1 MAIRTSKVHR
11 RLSSAQVRKLP
22 AALQGV
28 AMDSADAVR
37 SLSSVGINVSE
48 FVQRNYAEAYGM
60 DAAITVPGLQLNAN
74 QGAGVYA
81 QFLQTWLTGQ
91 VRVAI
96 TPRKADLLMGM
107 TTAGSWE
114 DEELIQEILEL
125 VGVAQP
131 YSDFGNI
138 PLSSWK
144 LSYEKRGIVRFEE
157 GFQVG
162 ELEGLRSGRI
172 GIDSASTKR
181 EAATLALEIARNRV
195 AFFGYKTSTTRPVY
209 GYLNDP
215 NLPAYVNVAAGA
227 ATGAGNTKWENKT
240 REEQIKDLLTGLA
253 TLRKNSKEVIDP
265 KSTPIT
271 LAVASDAVDYLATPG
286 GTGSNT
292 GETALDWLQKNY
304 PNVTIESVY
313 ELNAANGGANV
324 FYLYANTVA
333 DTGTDG
339 GSVIEQIVQTK
350 LRPLGVET
358 GIKVVTEDFTNATS
372 GALVKRPFAIYR
384 ASGI

>member
-1 MAIRTSKVHR
+1 MKTSKVHK
-11 RLSSAQVRKLP
+11 RLSPAQVVALGGKLS
-22 AALQGV
+22 GM
-28 AMDSADAVR
+28 AMDSADKVK
-37 SLSSVGINVSE
+37 SLSVIGINVSD
-48 FVQRNYAEAYGM
+48 FVMKSYAEAYGM
-60 DAAITVPGLQLNAN
+60 DAAITVPGLNLNGSQA
-74 QGAGVYA
+74 GGVYA
-81 QFLQTWLTGQ
+81 QFLQTWLNGQ

-96 TPRKADLLMGM
+96 QPRKADLLMGV

-114 DEELIQEILEL
+114 DEELIQEIMEL

-144 LSYEKRGIVRFEE
+144 LSYERRGVVRFEE

-181 EAATLALEIARNRV
+181 EAAQLALEVARNRV
-195 AFFGYKTSTTRPVY
+195 AMFGYQTSATRPVY
-209 GYLNDP
+209 GFMNDP
-215 NLPAYVNVAAGA
+215 NLPAYANNASGKTWDTA
-227 ATGAGNTKWENKT
+227 T
-240 REEQIKDLLTGLA
+240 REEQIKDILTGLA
-253 TLRKNSKEVIDP
+253 ALRRQSKEVIDP
-265 KSTPIT
+265 KTAAIT
-271 LAVASDAVDYLATPG
+271 LAVASDQVDYLATPG

-304 PNVTIESVY
+304 PNVTIQSVY
-313 ELNAANGGANV
+313 ELNKAVGGKNA
-324 FYLYANTVA
+324 FYLYANSVA

-339 GSVIEQIVQTK
+339 GGVIEQIIQTK
-350 LRPLGVET
+350 LRPLGVDT
-358 GIKVVTEDFTNATS
+358 SIKVVTEDFTNATS
-372 GALVKRPFAIYR
+372 GAMVKRPFAIYR